1 MDPGFRRRDGEVA
14 LAGPALQRAKRRRNW
29 YCSPSAIASAARTVK
44 ARGKE
49 TAMSS
54 KRIIDGPLG
63 SAMFDH
69 KMKGL
74 PGGISPLGLA
84 EMGKQRWSVLRE
96 DLPLPLAVLKRSA
109 LDHNGRWMRDFLGLY
124 GAKIAPHGKTTMSP
138 QLFERQIADG
148 AWAIT
153 VATVHQLQVAR
164 DFGFRRIVLA
174 NQLVGRQAIRY
185 VFDELRRAPE
195 LDFYCLVDSEAGALK
210 LAEAARQAA
219 IGRPLQLLL
228 EGGFAGGRTG
238 ARTLEAALAAAR
250 AAKAAAPFL
259 ALRGVEGFEGLFAG
273 ATPGETAGQVGDFL
287 GFLIAIAR
295 AAERE
300 ELFAPGPV
308 ILSAGGSAFYDL
320 VLKRFKAAGLE
331 RETMLL
337 TRSGCYLTH
346 DSAMYRRSF
355 ADLRE
360 RAPEIEGLGAGLRP
374 ALEVWAYVQSRPE
387 PEKAILT
394 MGKRDVSP
402 DEPPVPLAWYRPGTE
417 PMAPSPIPDGHVVT
431 GLNDQHCH
439 LRIPATSPLQFGDM
453 VAFGISHPCLTFDKW
468 QLIPVVDDAYVVV
481 DAIRTFF

>member
-1 MDPGFRRRDGEVA
+1 MNNA
-14 LAGPALQRAKRRRNW
+14 KTIAGQ
-29 YCSPSAIASAARTVK
+29 
-44 ARGKE
+44 
-49 TAMSS
+49 
-54 KRIIDGPLG
+54 LG
-63 SAMFDH
+63 AVMFDH

-74 PGGISPLGLA
+74 PGGVSPLGLA
-84 EMGKQRWSVLRE
+84 EIGKQRWNVLRE

-124 GAKIAPHGKTTMSP
+124 GAAFAPHGKTTMSP
-138 QLFERQIADG
+138 QLFERQLADG

-153 VATVHQLQVAR
+153 IATVHQLQVAR

-195 LDFYCLVDSEAGALK
+195 LDFYCLVDSEAGVAQ
-210 LAEAARQAA
+210 LAAAARQAA

-228 EGGFAGGRTG
+228 EGGYAGGRTG
-238 ARTLEAALAAAR
+238 ARTLETALATAR
-250 AAKAAAPFL
+250 AIKAAEPFL
-259 ALRGVEGFEGLFAG
+259 ALRGVEGFEGLLGG
-273 ATPGETAGQVGDFL
+273 ATPGEAAEQVGDFL
-287 GFLIAIAR
+287 GFLIGVAR
-295 AAERE
+295 ACERE
-300 ELFAPGPV
+300 ELFALGTV
-308 ILSAGGSAFYDL
+308 ILSAGGSAYYDL
-320 VLKRFKAAGLE
+320 VLKRFKAAGLQ
-331 RETMLL
+331 REVMLL

-360 RAPEIEGLGAGLRP
+360 RSPEIEQLGGGLRP

-394 MGKRDVSP
+394 LGKRDVSA
-402 DEPPVPLAWYRPGTE
+402 DEPPVPLAWYRPGST
-417 PMAPSPIPDGHVVT
+417 PMSPAPIPDGHVVT

-439 LRIPATSPLQFGDM
+439 LRIPAESPLQFGDM

-468 QLIPVVDDAYVVV
+468 QLIPVVDDSYGVV